1 MDSMEIRRMTR
12 IYGMAVSVGA
22 VIILAWMVTSF
33 ASWMKP
39 YDDTDPPGGRSGMD
53 LLTDHGTGCQYLYR
67 SGAIT
72 PRMDAN
78 GKQMCSRIG
87 G

>member
-1 MDSMEIRRMTR
+1 MDSMEIRRMQR
-12 IYGMAVSVGA
+12 VYGVAGSIGA
-22 VIILAWMVTSF
+22 AIILAWMVMAF
-33 ASWMKP
+33 ASWMAP
-39 YDDTDPPGGRSGMD
+39 YDDTDPPGGRSGMA

-72 PRMDAN
+72 PRMDAT
-78 GKQMCSRIG
+78 GKQICSKIG